1 MHRQAS
7 GIRFAPAI
15 HALIAVSLAL
25 LAAACKSGGLPPPG
39 SEEYRQT
46 VTAFYVGL
54 AGLQTGEDVR
64 AREKL
69 TLTTQLA
76 PGEPAGW
83 ANLGLLS
90 LRQQELDAAYELLEK
105 ARTLAPGNS
114 QIESL
119 LGLLETKRGKQAEAV
134 AHLRKAVE
142 LDQKNLRAVYALA
155 QELERQGGDE
165 NEAEALRLI
174 EQIVAAEPEN
184 TTALLELT
192 RLAAKRGEGEKVKRA
207 VERIT
212 PKAASWPAEVQ
223 RPFAA
228 LQTAATGSNPRQA
241 ATQVA
246 FLRNALARVPDY
258 RQSLEQIRTPAEFV
272 GEPFTKFLKLPSPS
286 PSPAPADTAMTFG
299 EAQPVPG
306 VPEGKWDWVEAVSLD
321 SESSPAIVV
330 ANKDEILIGGKAKI
344 SLSGGHGIILPFDF
358 NYDFKTDFLV
368 QSGDRLRLYKQESL
382 SSFVEVPLQ
391 LPDGTH
397 RAPYVTARTIDVD
410 LDGDLD
416 VWLSPA
422 RQNPNVHTTPI
433 VLRNN
438 GNGTFEILSPFKI
451 GYDENVTDPDGR
463 PLAMWQ
469 ADMVSADVDGDG
481 DPDVAMISD
490 GGASGSWRLR
500 VFSNERLGQYRERQV
515 PKEIGDVRSL
525 NAADLS
531 GDGMIDFIVVRPDGK
546 ILRLS
551 DKGDAQSWEVK
562 ELATLPLSDES
573 GSYRM
578 WQRLLI
584 ADLDNNGALDLI
596 VEGSELLQAERRYRR
611 DIRILLNDGH
621 ENFTLLQPLKEYGRL
636 SLLDLNGDGKLDL
649 VGLALVELGMERNF
663 PSSPPADVKL
673 VQLTNRGTKNYHHQ
687 IIRPRAAKATGDQR
701 INSFG
706 IGGEIEIRAGLLTQK
721 QVITSPL
728 LHFGLG
734 EQTQTDVARIVWPN
748 GSVQAEF
755 ELMADQAVL
764 AEQRLK
770 GSCPMLFA
778 WDGKQMSFVKDAP
791 PWSPALGLHIN
802 AQFVPQVQQT
812 EEWFK
817 IPGRQLVPRDGF
829 YDLRITAELWEVYYI
844 DHYSLAVVDHPA
856 DTEIFTDERFAVPE
870 PPLSI
875 YATAKPAPLIEAKD
889 DQGQDVTD
897 VVRELDGR
905 YLDTFGRGAYQ
916 GVTRDHWVEVL
927 LPGAAK
933 DSRQWLVA
941 HGWLHPT
948 DGSINIALTQNQPSP
963 RGLSL
968 EVQDERGNW
977 VVAKPSLGF
986 PAGKNKTV
994 MIDLTGVFKG
1004 QGARRLRLR
1013 TNMEI
1018 YWDKLEYAASLP
1030 EGTYKAQ
1037 RVALAGAEL
1046 RYRGFSEVSQA
1057 NESSPEVFDYNR
1069 LRGTAPRWRD
1079 MVGYYTRHGDVNE
1092 LLKGFDDRYVI
1103 VGAGDELRLKF
1114 AEVAPPPAGWVR
1126 DYVIVGNGWI
1136 KDGDLN
1142 STFSKTVLPLPSR
1155 ATKDYNVPPRALEDD
1170 PVYQRHKEDW
1180 QTYHTRYVT
1189 PERFLRALRP

>member
-1 MHRQAS
+1 MRS
-7 GIRFAPAI
+7 APAL
-15 HALIAVSLAL
+15 HTLIVVSLAL
-25 LAAACKSGGLPPPG
+25 LAAACKSGGLPEPG
-39 SEEYRQT
+39 SQEYRET

-69 TLTTQLA
+69 TRTTELA

-90 LRQQELDAAYELLEK
+90 LRQQELDAAYELLAK
-105 ARTLAPGNS
+105 ARTLAPDNS
-114 QIESL
+114 RIESL

-134 AHLRKAVE
+134 AHLRRAVE

-165 NEAEALRLI
+165 NEAEALRLA
-174 EQIVAAEPEN
+174 EQIVAAQPDN
-184 TTALLELT
+184 TAALLELT

-207 VERIT
+207 VERIA
-212 PKAASWPAEVQ
+212 PKAPAWPAEVQ
-223 RPFAA
+223 QPFAA
-228 LQTAATGSNPRQA
+228 LQAAALGANPRQA

-272 GEPFTKFLKLPSPS
+272 GEPFTKFIKLPSPS
-286 PSPAPADTAMTFG
+286 SSPAPADMAMKF
-299 EAQPVPG
+299 EAQPIPG
-306 VPEGKWDWVEAVSLD
+306 VSEGWTWIGQVSLD
-321 SESSPAIVV
+321 SESKPSLVV
-330 ANKDEILIGGKAKI
+330 ANSYAVKI
-344 SLSGGHGIILPFDF
+344 TNGAQLNYPGRDKNGQLFGAMPDGVLAVDL
-358 NYDFKTDFLV
+358 NYDFKTDFVLV
-368 QSGDRLRLYKQESL
+368 GFGGIKIYRQESAN
-382 SSFVEVPLQ
+382 SFVEATAQ
-391 LPDGTH
+391 AMLPADVLSAEYFG
-397 RAPYVTARTIDVD
+397 AWPIDAD

-416 VWLSPA
+416 ILLSPRDA
-422 RQNPNVHTTPI
+422 PALI
-433 VLRNN
+433 LRNN
-438 GNGTFEILSPFKI
+438 GDGSFK
-451 GYDENVTDPDGR
+451 DLPAFDGKTR
-463 PLAMWQ
+463 VRYF
-469 ADMVSADVDGDG
+469 VSADIDGDG
-481 DPDVAMISD
+481 DPDAALLD
-490 GGASGSWRLR
+490 QGGRLH
-500 VFSNERLGQYRERQV
+500 VFNNERLGQYRLRPLPDSFDV
-515 PKEIGDVRSL
+515 YDLDALATGDI
-525 NAADLS
+525 N
-531 GDGMIDFIVVRPDGK
+531 GDGLIDLVAHRGNGGAIYRF
-546 ILRLS
+546 S
-551 DKGDAQSWEVK
+551 DKGGGAELEVDEFIKGAPTDA
-562 ELATLPLSDES
+562 TRDPYPM
-573 GSYRM
+573 GSM
-578 WQRLLI
+578 RLLV
-584 ADLDNNGALDLI
+584 ADLDNNG
-596 VEGSELLQAERRYRR
+596 S
-611 DIRILLNDGH
+611 
-621 ENFTLLQPLKEYGRL
+621 
-636 SLLDLNGDGKLDL
+636 LDL
-649 VGLALVELGMERNF
+649 VFSRINRHSLWLSDGRGGFSELVKEAEGGLLSV
-663 PSSPPADVKL
+663 ADVTDDGKPDL
-673 VQLTNRGTKNYHHQ
+673 LGVQYGRSAETPRIFVNRGTKNYHHQ
-687 IIRPRAAKATGDQR
+687 IIRTRAAKATGDQR

-734 EQTQTDVARIVWPN
+734 EQTETDVARIVWPN

-755 ELMADQAVL
+755 ELKADQAVL

-802 AQFVPQVQQT
+802 AQLVPQVQQT

-817 IPGRQLVPRDGF
+817 IPGQKLVPRDGF

-844 DHYSLAVVDHPA
+844 DHYSLVVVDHPA
-856 DTEIFTDERFAVPE
+856 GTEVFTDERFAVPE
-870 PPLSI
+870 PPLAI
-875 YATAKPAPLIEAKD
+875 YATAKPAPVVEAKD
-889 DQGQDVTD
+889 DRGQDVTD
-897 VVRELDGR
+897 IVRELDGR

-916 GVTRDHWVEVL
+916 GVARDHWVEVL
-927 LPGAAK
+927 LPESAPRDG
-933 DSRQWLVA
+933 QLWLAA

-968 EVQDERGNW
+968 EVQDEKGNW
-977 VVAKPSLGF
+977 AVAKPNLGF

-1004 QGARRLRLR
+1004 RGARRLRLR

-1018 YWDKLEYAASLP
+1018 YWDKLECAAGLP
-1030 EGTYKAQ
+1030 ESIYKAQ
-1037 RVALAGAEL
+1037 RVGLSGAEL
-1046 RYRGFSEVSQA
+1046 RYRGFSEVSAA

-1079 MVGYYTRHGDVNE
+1079 MIGYYTRHGDVYE
-1092 LLKGFDDRYVI
+1092 LLKAFDDRYVI

-1114 AEVAPPPAGWVR
+1114 PEAAPPPAGWVR
-1126 DYVIVGNGWI
+1126 DYVIIGNGWI

-1180 QTYHTRYVT
+1180 QTYHTRYVA
-1189 PERFLRALRP
+1189 PERFLMALRAGEE